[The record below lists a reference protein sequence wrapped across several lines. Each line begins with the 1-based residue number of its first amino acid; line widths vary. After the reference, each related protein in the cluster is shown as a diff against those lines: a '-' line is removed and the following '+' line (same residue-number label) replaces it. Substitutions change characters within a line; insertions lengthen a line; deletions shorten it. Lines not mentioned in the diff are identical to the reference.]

1 MTKPIVE
8 VWIEAEQWAE
18 GEWNPQ
24 DDNSDVIVT
33 FDSGEK
39 WIASFFTYANIQ
51 SLTAKNR
58 STGQC
63 LHGAYFWANDMI
75 LIDELTRP
83 RIQTV
88 IYDLIEAK
96 EFESVFDRIEE
107 EI

>member
-1 MTKPIVE
+1 
-8 VWIEAEQWAE
+8 
-18 GEWNPQ
+18 
-24 DDNSDVIVT
+24 
-33 FDSGEK
+33 
-39 WIASFFTYANIQ
+39 
-51 SLTAKNR
+51 
-58 STGQC
+58 
-63 LHGAYFWANDMI
+63 MI